1 MIADTLTAAAVWL
14 MTAALVAASYYYLR
28 ADK

>member
-1 MIADTLTAAAVWL
+1 MIADLATALAILTAAAL
-14 MTAALVAASYYYLR
+14 FAASYYYLR

>member
-1 MIADTLTAAAVWL
+1 MIADLATALAILT
-14 MTAALVAASYYYLR
+14 TAGLFAASYYYLR